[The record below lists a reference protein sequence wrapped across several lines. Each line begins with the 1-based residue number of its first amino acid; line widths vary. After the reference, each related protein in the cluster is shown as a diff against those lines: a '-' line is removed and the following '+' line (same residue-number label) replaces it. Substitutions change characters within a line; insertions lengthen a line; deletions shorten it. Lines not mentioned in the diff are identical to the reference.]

1 MRHRE
6 QPDSFRER
14 PDSFR
19 EKPDSFRERLW
30 PAWWVFLA
38 TALVIPASLLVFLP
52 ISPTAGVASAIV
64 LYGAIVV
71 ALVATTSSIEVTD
84 RMLRVGRARIE
95 RTYVGEVTAHRGAD
109 AVAERGTRLD
119 ARAWLV
125 LRGWISAVVRIE
137 IIDDSDPTPYWLVST
152 RRPDEL
158 AAALASR
165 PAEPPRSV

>member
-1 MRHRE
+1 MRY
-6 QPDSFRER
+6 RER

-19 EKPDSFRERLW
+19 GRPDFRERLW

-52 ISPTAGVASAIV
+52 ISPAAGVASAIV

-71 ALVATTSSIEVTD
+71 ALLVTTPSIEVTEG
-84 RMLRVGRARIE
+84 MLRVGRARIE
-95 RTYVGEVTAHRGAD
+95 RSYVGEVTAHRGAD

-125 LRGWISAVVRIE
+125 LRGWITGVVRIE
-137 IIDDSDPTPYWLVST
+137 IVDDSDPTPYWLVST

-158 AAALASR
+158 AAALTPYA
-165 PAEPPRSV
+165 AEPSQPV